1 MLKSSNIHIMSNALL
16 KASKVLRRDFNELE
30 MLQNSKTGTENFVD
44 SSLRTIKELIY
55 ADLVKARPE
64 IEIYYVEEGS
74 SKSIIPNNDNYFI
87 VAPVSGI
94 KNFSKGLSYFATS
107 IALLNKNDIS
117 ASVIYDPIKDEMFVS
132 EKGKGAFI
140 NNSRIRVSSN
150 KDITK
155 SVFVFERA
163 SLMQGFIDKNITS
176 DNNNIRVLGSNC
188 LDLANTASGRVDGY
202 FSDKLDDVKLSAGLL
217 ILREAGGI
225 KIDLNDSNY
234 SIMTNNLLAETFKG

>member
-1 MLKSSNIHIMSNALL
+1 MSNALL

-30 MLQNSKTGTENFVD
+30 MLQNSKSGTDNFVN
-44 SSLRTIKELIY
+44 SSLRTIKELIH

-64 IEIYYVEEGS
+64 LGFYYVEES
-74 SKSIIPNNDNYFI
+74 LSKPIIPDNDNCFI
-87 VAPVSGI
+87 VTPISGI
-94 KNFSKGLSYFATS
+94 KNYSKGLSYFATS
-107 IALLNKNDIS
+107 IALLNKNNVL
-117 ASVIYDPIKDEMFVS
+117 ASVIYDPIKDEMFYS

-150 KDITK
+150 KNIAN

-163 SLMQGFIDKNITS
+163 GLIQGIIDKTILA

-188 LDLANTASGRVDGY
+188 LDLVNTASGRIDGY
-202 FSDKLDDVKLSAGLL
+202 FSDKLDEVKLSAGLL

-225 KIDLNDSNY
+225 KIDLNNSN
-234 SIMTNNLLAETFKG
+234 SSLITNNLLAEIFKG

>member
-30 MLQNSKTGTENFVD
+30 MLQNSKTGTEKFVN
-44 SSLRTIKELIY
+44 SSLRTIKELIES
-55 ADLVKARPE
+55 DLIKARPE
-64 IEIYYVEEGS
+64 IGTYYVEESS
-74 SKSIIPNNDNYFI
+74 SKPIIPNKDNYFI
-87 VAPVSGI
+87 VTPVSGI

-107 IALLNKNDIS
+107 IALLNKNDIL
-117 ASVIYDPIKDEMFVS
+117 ASVIYDPIKDEMFYS

-163 SLMQGFIDKNITS
+163 SLIQFFIDKYITS
-176 DNNNIRVLGSNC
+176 DNNNMRVLGSNC
-188 LDLANTASGRVDGY
+188 LDLANTASGRIDGY
-202 FSDKLDDVKLSAGLL
+202 FSDKLHDVKLSAGLL
-217 ILREAGGI
+217 VLRESGGI
-225 KIDLNDSNY
+225 KVNLNDTNY
-234 SIMTNNLLAETFKG
+234 SVMTNNLLAENFIG